1 MTTKLTNFEHIMMS
15 EQQAENLSIT
25 GEKTFWRKKWRKKW
39 RKNFLEKKVEKNLSC
54 QNVNFSSKYSGKTI
68 YRSWVA
74 EKLNR
79 ILTIFSELN

>member
-25 GEKTFWRKKWRKKW
+25 GEKSGEKTFWRKKWRKICHVKMLI
-39 RKNFLEKKVEKNLSC
+39 FLPNIQEKR
-54 QNVNFSSKYSGKTI
+54 F
-68 YRSWVA
+68 YRSWAA

-79 ILTIFSELN
+79 ILTIFSELNLVILGK